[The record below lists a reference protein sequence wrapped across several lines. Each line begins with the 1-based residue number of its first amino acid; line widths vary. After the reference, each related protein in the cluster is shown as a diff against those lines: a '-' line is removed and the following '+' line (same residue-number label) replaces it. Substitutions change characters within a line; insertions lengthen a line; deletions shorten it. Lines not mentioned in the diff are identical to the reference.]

1 MKYRQRGYRDTDRKQ
16 EREQDR
22 RQEQEAR
29 EEARKVRHAMHRTA
43 SVVMRCA
50 DCGHQTPGQ
59 IEILPD
65 TTCENCGS
73 ALHNCR
79 NCRYFDTGARFECR
93 QEIPKRIPSKTA
105 GNFCDL
111 YEARAVL
118 DATGKRADK
127 KAPNPRDAFDD
138 LFKK

>member
-1 MKYRQRGYRDTDRKQ
+1 MKYRQRGYRDSEKKQEKDRDRHQ
-16 EREQDR
+16 EREDR
-22 RQEQEAR
+22 DAARQ
-29 EEARKVRHAMHRTA
+29 VRHGMQRTA

-50 DCGHQTPGQ
+50 DCGHQTSGQ
-59 IEILPD
+59 IEVLYD
-65 TTCENCGS
+65 TECDSCKS

-79 NCRYFDTGARFECR
+79 NCASFDTGSRFECR

-111 YEARAVL
+111 YEPRAVL
-118 DATGKRADK
+118 DATGTRADT